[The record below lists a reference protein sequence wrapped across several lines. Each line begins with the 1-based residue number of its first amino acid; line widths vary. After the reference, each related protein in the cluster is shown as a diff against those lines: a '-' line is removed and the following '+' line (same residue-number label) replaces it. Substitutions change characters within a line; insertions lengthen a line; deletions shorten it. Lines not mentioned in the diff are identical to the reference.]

1 MQSADLNVA
10 QLVVR
15 NAKPGEEIAC
25 LITST
30 SRKMIRFANGEFT
43 VSQAWNEIETA
54 ILYKNHGK
62 IAVGSTLSTAA
73 DAALTLLERLRVS
86 AASTKPKQDFS
97 KLAPKGTFPPPAE
110 VPKESASDERLT
122 DMVLRA
128 DSAASANG
136 AERSAVVLN
145 SENDSWYLVTTTEAE
160 LKATS
165 TSNHL
170 VIRAFSGQGSGQGI
184 TASSQL
190 SNLDPEAAG
199 ARAGE
204 LARDARSP
212 EAGEEGYF
220 DVVLDPSI
228 FANLVDS
235 IGYASSAYS
244 VESGFSFLAGA
255 LGKDVAPAFLSLY
268 DDGLLKDGLLVRP
281 FDDEGYPTQR
291 TPIIEAGQLKHYLTN
306 SHFSNKMGIPNTANA
321 GWIEPRP
328 WNLEVS
334 GGKDDEDD
342 LFSGHV
348 IYITNNWYTRFQN
361 YLTGDFSTILRDAV
375 FEVREGKRIRALKGL
390 RLSDNLPRMLSS
402 ITALGNKQHLIR
414 WWEVETPVLLPYARI
429 SGVHLTSAD

>member
-1 MQSADLNVA
+1 MQGADLDIA

-30 SRKMIRFANGEFT
+30 SRKMVRFSNGEFT

-54 ILYKNHGK
+54 ILYRNHGK
-62 IAVGSTLSTAA
+62 IAVGSTLSTAK
-73 DAALTLLERLRVS
+73 DAALGLLDRLRIS

-97 KLAPKGTFPPPAE
+97 KLAPRGSSQPTTEAL
-110 VPKESASDERLT
+110 KERVSDEKLA

-145 SENDSWYLVTTTEAE
+145 SEDDLWHLVTTTGAE
-160 LKATS
+160 LTATS

-184 TASSQL
+184 TASSHL
-190 SNLDPEAAG
+190 SNLNPEAAG
-199 ARAGE
+199 TRAGE
-204 LARDARSP
+204 LARDASSP
-212 EAGEEGYF
+212 EPGEEGYF

-228 FANLVDS
+228 FANLVDL

-255 LGKDVAPAFLSLY
+255 LGKEIASPSLSLY
-268 DDGLLKDGLLVRP
+268 DDGLLKEGLLVRP

-328 WNLEVS
+328 WNLEVLA
-334 GGKDDEDD
+334 GKDEEDD

-348 IYITNNWYTRFQN
+348 IYVTNNWYTRFQN
-361 YLTGDFSTILRDAV
+361 YVTGDFSTILRDAV
-375 FEVREGKRIRALKGL
+375 FEIKDGKRIRALKGL

-402 ITALGNKQHLIR
+402 ITALGNKQYLIR
-414 WWEVETPVLLPYARI
+414 WWEVETPVLLPYVRI
-429 SGVHLTSAD
+429 RGVHLTSAD

>member
-1 MQSADLNVA
+1 MQSADLDVA
-10 QLVVR
+10 QVVVR
-15 NAKPGEEIAC
+15 SAKPGEEVAC
-25 LITST
+25 LIAST
-30 SRKMIRFANGEFT
+30 SRKMVRFSNGEFT

-54 ILYKNHGK
+54 ILYKNRGS
-62 IAVGSTLSTAA
+62 IAVGSTLSTAT
-73 DAALTLLERLRVS
+73 DAALSLLDRLRIS
-86 AASTKPKQDFS
+86 AASMKPKQDFS
-97 KLAPKGTFPPPAE
+97 KLAPKSSYKPLAE
-110 VPKESASDERLT
+110 APKEPVSDDMLA

-145 SENDSWYLVTTTEAE
+145 SEDNSWHLVTTTGAE
-160 LKATS
+160 LTATS

-184 TASSQL
+184 TASSRL
-190 SNLDPEAAG
+190 SNLNPEAAG
-199 ARAGE
+199 GRAGE

-212 EAGEEGYF
+212 EPGEEGYF

-244 VESGFSFLAGA
+244 VESGFSFLAGR
-255 LGKDVAPAFLSLY
+255 LGNDVAPPFLSIY

-291 TPIIEAGQLKHYLTN
+291 TSIIEAGHLRHYLTN

-334 GGKDDEDD
+334 AGKDEESD

-361 YLTGDFSTILRDAV
+361 YVTGDFSTILRDAV
-375 FEVREGKRIRALKGL
+375 FEVKEGKRIRALKGL

-402 ITALGNKQHLIR
+402 ITALGNRQYLIR
-414 WWEVETPVLLPYARI
+414 WWEVETPVLLPYVRI
-429 SGVHLTSAD
+429 SGVHLTSAG